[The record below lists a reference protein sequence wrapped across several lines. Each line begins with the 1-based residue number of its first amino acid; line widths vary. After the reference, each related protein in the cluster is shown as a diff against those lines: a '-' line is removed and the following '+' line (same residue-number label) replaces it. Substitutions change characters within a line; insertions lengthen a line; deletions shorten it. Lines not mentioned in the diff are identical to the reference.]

1 MGLLGKIVGRNSPA
15 ATAPPANCTA
25 LADRPVAT
33 AVSSAA
39 PPLSSAALP
48 PPLPCLLCGCPGI
61 WSTIYEPDAY
71 RCCDCEPPPGGW
83 YVKMG
88 GRQFVARRL
97 MLVIWHDVWQWED
110 F

>member
-1 MGLLGKIVGRNSPA
+1 M
-15 ATAPPANCTA
+15 
-25 LADRPVAT
+25 
-33 AVSSAA
+33 SSAA
-39 PPLSSAALP
+39 PPLQQNLP
-48 PPLPCLLCGCPGI
+48 PPLPCLLCGCPGV
-61 WSTIYEPDAY
+61 WSTIYEPDTY

-83 YVKMG
+83 HVKTG